1 MGVTGERI
9 KRAARGIDG
18 EELVLR
24 AIDQHHRAVL
34 RGRLVDRI
42 DRPQQLGPFYPVSRM
57 GEADADLTRLDGH
70 DARAAGEVI
79 EVFGRVLDRMGNPIS
94 NAKVELWQSN
104 THGRY
109 AHAND
114 GNNEAPLDPH
124 FQGFADLRTDR
135 DGEWRITTVRPG
147 LYGGRPR
154 HIHFDV
160 QGLHT
165 RLITQMYFPEEEGR
179 KENDRGIT
187 RLGDGAAKLIA
198 HKTDQAAYHWDIV
211 LADP

>member
-1 MGVTGERI
+1 MTNPMTR
-9 KRAARGIDG
+9 RAFAAGALLTAAGATKLAAQARP
-18 EELVLR
+18 EWLS
-24 AIDQHHRAVL
+24 
-34 RGRLVDRI
+34 RLTP
-42 DRPQQLGPFYPVSRM
+42 PQQLGPFYPVSRM

-94 NAKVELWQSN
+94 NAKVELWQAN

-135 DGEWRITTVRPG
+135 DGEWRIITVRPG
-147 LYGGRPR
+147 LYGRRPR